1 MPSALTRILNNQIY
15 NATIVGY
22 QKIAPYTITGGLFGN
37 SLTIGTD
44 LTITGNLTVTG
55 NSQITTVASTN
66 TFINDP
72 LIVLNNSFT
81 GTNSYDLGFIFNR
94 GTLQNQ
100 AFIWNEP
107 NKEFRLLAT
116 TETGATF
123 GAINQAA
130 YANLAVGN
138 LTVTSLASI
147 ASIAL
152 TGNITAVDLTISGNA
167 NINGGIVTTE
177 EAFVTL
183 FNSNVL
189 TAKAFGSATD
199 LTISTQAGGTANI
212 GTANIVFPSATTF
225 YAQQATIGLFNSPTT
240 VNAFTGAA
248 TALQIGN
255 SNGTLTLNP
264 ATVVGAQSTQTLYN
278 TVATTVNA
286 FGVMTLGNIG
296 AGTGTLVLNNPDI
309 NGSQPT
315 QNLFNTGNTTQVNLG
330 GSASVLIGS
339 SSGNTQINNAT
350 LYLPNATN
358 IAVGGSS
365 FTFANT
371 VSTTVN
377 AFGKATELNF
387 GTNTGITTVRN
398 SLAANGVLYANANAY
413 ATGFSIGQRGALS
426 VAGGATIAGNLYVGA
441 GIQGTA
447 IGNVTTDSGAFTTL
461 AASGAI
467 YANSTARALGLTSG
481 QLGALS
487 VAGGA
492 TVGGNLYVGGG
503 IQATAIGNV
512 TAATGDFTVITATGN
527 IIAGLAQFA
536 AINSTPIGNAVASTG
551 AFSTMTAISLNAS
564 TIGNTGAFLTGSTAA
579 VGNISA
585 VTIGNAGA
593 TVQGTTAAFTG
604 NVIGGLASF
613 ASINATP
620 VGNATAA
627 SGAFTTLSAANS
639 VWANA
644 SVSTTAQGLGAII
657 VPNGGISVAGAANIG
672 GTLTAGGATQL
683 NSTLGVGGAVTLT
696 LGTNATGTT
705 SGGTFTVTGGAAFS
719 QDVWIGGN
727 LYVANI
733 IGQQTTILSIS
744 DPLLYLNANNMSSY
758 NYDIG
763 LYSHFIG
770 TGLGT
775 PNPTKYQH
783 TGVIRNDADQTWT
796 FFSNV
801 AADPTSGQVSFDGF
815 TVYDP
820 IKAGNLALVNG
831 DRAIDFATGALRVA
845 GGASVTGNLYVGS
858 GIQNTKIGN
867 TTPETAQFTTVD
879 ATLIKA
885 VTIGNT
891 LAFLTGSTV
900 AVGNI
905 SAVTI
910 GNSGATV
917 NADTVNSY
925 ITKGVTLG
933 NTGAFLTGSTAAF
946 GNISAVTIGNSGATV
961 NADTVNSYI
970 VNAVTLGNTGAFIT
984 GSTAAFGNI
993 SAVTIGNTGSTGQ
1006 FNTVNAGAVNT
1017 PTLGNTGSAINGANL
1032 TITAQLGAPSTVTV
1046 SATSNVWV
1054 QNTAASSSTT
1064 TGAVI
1069 VYGGV
1074 GIKDN
1079 LNVGIAANTK
1089 ILNASTINAGAV
1101 NAVTFG
1107 NTGASASFD
1116 TVATGALSAVT
1127 IGNTGATGQFNTVNS
1142 GQVSAVTIGN
1152 TGATGQFN
1160 TVNAGAVNAVTI
1172 GNTGATGQFNTIN
1185 AGTLNAVT
1193 IGNTGATVQGT
1204 NGTFG
1209 TVNAVQIGNVGTS
1222 GTFSRVDT
1230 GNIFVNVS
1238 GNIQV
1243 SNTATSI
1250 SPTTGALTVAGG
1262 VGIDSTINARDG
1274 AIFNYAQSNRANAA
1288 VTIKG
1293 ASDPALFVATAGA
1306 NGYDGVVIGGQG
1318 NTSPQ
1323 GGVPLKVGGTGALMI
1338 PVGSSGQTPGSTGN
1352 VDVIG
1357 MIRYDT
1363 GLQSLTYYNGDLW
1376 ASIGGSFTVILDAQ
1390 YTGDGAQVAW
1400 TLSSYG
1406 NAVVTTS
1413 ASIVSINGVLQL
1425 PGSAYSVALVGP
1437 DSVLTFTEAPAVG
1450 DVIDVRYFKAS
1461 ATVQTI
1467 QNGYAQFDVNSPL
1480 YANIT
1485 QGNAASL
1492 NTTAISVDQDNHVNL
1507 VNGAKLTYDQDV
1519 IRIPAIN
1526 TAYVVDTFYQTAY
1539 SSAKYIVQAKNN
1551 NGGAGNVETHEALV
1565 ITDGGGN
1572 AHITVYGTI
1581 NMGWNMGNLRVDT
1594 TGGNVNL
1601 YYTGITTASV
1611 NANVKVYSNYIR

>member
-1 MPSALTRILNNQIY
+1 
-15 NATIVGY
+15 
-22 QKIAPYTITGGLFGN
+22 
-37 SLTIGTD
+37 
-44 LTITGNLTVTG
+44 
-55 NSQITTVASTN
+55 
-66 TFINDP
+66 

-177 EAFVTL
+177 EAFATL

-225 YAQQATIGLFNSPTT
+225 YAQKSTIALFNSPTT

-286 FGVMTLGNIG
+286 FGAMTLGNIG

-447 IGNVTTDSGAFTTL
+447 IGNVTPAAGTFIAINGDSLSITGNITQSNTGVYGATFAGNVGLNGPYVTTSQATIDLLNTNATTVNAFGAATLINIGASSGTTFINNNLNSKGNVSASQVIAKTLSTRSDYGNIHLTQFASIFAQGNNSENQSIVQVSTTGLSDGMGMWGFTGLNGRLFSTKGINFVTGVTVRDQDTPTGGVGLVTITPAGDLWANATTPATNSTTGAF
-461 AASGAI
+461 
-467 YANSTARALGLTSG
+467 
-481 QLGALS
+481 
-487 VAGGA
+487 VVKGG
-492 TVGGNLYVGGG
+492 VGIGGNLYVGAG
-503 IQATAIGNV
+503 IQGTDIGNT
-512 TAATGDFTVITATGN
+512 TAATGW
-527 IIAGLAQFA
+527 
-536 AINSTPIGNAVASTG
+536 
-551 AFSTMTAISLNAS
+551 
-564 TIGNTGAFLTGSTAA
+564 
-579 VGNISA
+579 
-585 VTIGNAGA
+585 
-593 TVQGTTAAFTG
+593 
-604 NVIGGLASF
+604 
-613 ASINATP
+613 
-620 VGNATAA
+620 
-627 SGAFTTLSAANS
+627 FTTLSAVNS
-639 VWANA
+639 LWANA
-644 SVSTTAQGLGAII
+644 SISTTTQGTGAII

-845 GGASVTGNLYVGS
+845 GGASITGNLYVGS

-867 TTPETAQFTTVD
+867 VTPETAQFTTID
-879 ATLIKA
+879 ATLVRA
-885 VTIGNT
+885 VTLGNT

-933 NTGAFLTGSTAAF
+933 NTGAFLTGSTVAV
-946 GNISAVTIGNSGATV
+946 GNISAVTIGNTGATV
-961 NADTVNSYI
+961 NADIVNSYI
-970 VNAVTLGNTGAFIT
+970 VNAVTLGNTLSFHT

-993 SAVTIGNTGSTGQ
+993 AAVTIGNTGSTGQ
-1006 FNTVNAGAVNT
+1006 FNTVNAGAVNA

-1032 TITAQLGAPSTVTV
+1032 TITAQTGAPSTVTV

-1127 IGNTGATGQFNTVNS
+1127 IGNTGATGQFNTVNA

-1160 TVNAGAVNAVTI
+1160 TVNAGAVNAVSI
-1172 GNTGATGQFNTIN
+1172 GNTGSTGQFNTIN
-1185 AGTLNAVT
+1185 AGTVNAGT

-1222 GTFSRVDT
+1222 GTFSRIDT

-1243 SNTATSI
+1243 SNTATSV

-1262 VGIDSTINARDG
+1262 VGINSTINTRDG
-1274 AIFNYAQSNRANAA
+1274 ATFNYAQSTRANAA

-1293 ASDPALFVATAGA
+1293 ASDSALFVATPGA
-1306 NGYDGVVIGGQG
+1306 NGYDGIVIGGQG
-1318 NTSPQ
+1318 NVSPQ
-1323 GGVPLKVGGTGALMI
+1323 GGIPLKVGGTGAIMI
-1338 PVGSSGQTPGSTGN
+1338 PVGSSGQTPGATGN
-1352 VDVIG
+1352 VDLIG

-1363 GLQSLTYYNGDLW
+1363 GLQSLSYYNGDLW

-1390 YTGDGAQVAW
+1390 YTGDGAQVEW

-1551 NGGAGNVETHEALV
+1551 NGGAGNVETQEALV

-1601 YYTGITTASV
+1601 YYTGITTAGV